1 MFSLGC
7 GRIFEGTYEQMFSSL
22 QLIKSFPENT
32 KIYCGHEYTLKNAE
46 FCIKHDKD
54 NSALIEKIKS
64 IKEKLDNGFP
74 TIPTTIK
81 EELDCN
87 IFLRSKDVGSF
98 SKLSF
103 AVIKTGGKQYKV
115 KAGEIIKVEKL
126 LDSKAESKVEFKEV
140 LAYGDDKAVELGEPT
155 ISGAKVEADLIK
167 NSKNRTVLIFKKRRR
182 KNSRR
187 KNGHR
192 QQYSLIRINKIFSKD
207 GKVLSEAEKK
217 VTPLKKTDVT
227 SKIEKK

>member
-1 MFSLGC
+1 M
-7 GRIFEGTYEQMFSSL
+7 
-22 QLIKSFPENT
+22 
-32 KIYCGHEYTLKNAE
+32 
-46 FCIKHDKD
+46 
-54 NSALIEKIKS
+54 
-64 IKEKLDNGFP
+64 
-74 TIPTTIK
+74 
-81 EELDCN
+81 
-87 IFLRSKDVGSF
+87 
-98 SKLSF
+98 SF

-140 LAYGDDKAVELGEPT
+140 LAYGDDKAIELGEPT

-207 GKVLSEAEKK
+207 GKLISEAEKI
-217 VTPLKKTDVT
+217 KKET
-227 SKIEKK
+227 KEIKKEKKESAK